1 MNNVFFKDGFLT
13 STEAQNICNVANEV
27 IARLTESINSVQFY
41 NTSITSIVSSDNEV
55 CAGRGTTDIAWIQ
68 DNIIKI
74 GQYNSLIA
82 WLKEAIKNKEEALE
96 ELSSIRLQ
104 DWSEYENYPAPKSPS
119 RKASVTKEDVIRNLE
134 AVELNKYF
142 TLQSKAAAIG
152 KFIHETGSISR
163 AKIMLNKVVAEPN
176 KISGAGRDTVI
187 YRYTPSVK
195 ADDVDNMFLSL
206 MSEHRNLNAQLNFIK
221 AKAVE
226 EANKQNIANEQ
237 EYQKARTAYSK
248 EYNDWLDK
256 IEDLQSRFNQ
266 YIITEKE
273 KISKLKINV
282 PDSLMETYKSIKAL
296 LAE

>member
-1 MNNVFFKDGFLT
+1 MNNVFFKNGFLT

-27 IARLTESINSVQFY
+27 IARLTDSLNTVQFY
-41 NTSITSIVSSDNEV
+41 NTTITSIVSSDNAV
-55 CAGRGTTDIAWIQ
+55 NAGKGTTDTSWIQ
-68 DNIIKI
+68 DAIIKI

-82 WLKEAIKNKEEALE
+82 WLKGAIKNKEEALG
-96 ELSSIRLQ
+96 ELSSTCIH
-104 DWSEYENYPAPKSPS
+104 DWSEYKDYPTPKSPS
-119 RKASVTKEDVIRNLE
+119 KKATVTKDDVIKNLD
-134 AVELNKYF
+134 AIKLNKYF
-142 TLQSKAAAIG
+142 TLQSRAAAIG
-152 KFIHETGSISR
+152 KFIRETGSVSR
-163 AKIMLNKVVAEPN
+163 AKVMLNKVIAEPN
-176 KISGAGRDTVI
+176 KISGAGRDTVV
-187 YRYTPSVK
+187 YRYTPSVEV
-195 ADDVDNMFLSL
+195 AEVNGMFLSL
-206 MSEHRNLNAQLNFIK
+206 MSEHRNLNAQLNNIK
-221 AKAVE
+221 ADAIK